1 MVEEEMHRTLEF
13 GAFKVAEW
21 ELRATVRTTDMTPA
35 LAEGLRAYAME
46 NVKREEDT
54 CRLLSKQ
61 WAGLREKARA
71 YLEGVAAEDGAEVV
85 IEVEVEGEDADD
97 DEGDVD
103 GEEVIDDD
111 GGEVYDNEEDPD
123 DV

>member
-1 MVEEEMHRTLEF
+1 MVEEEMHRTIEF
-13 GAFKVAEW
+13 GAFKAAEW
-21 ELRATVRTTDMTPA
+21 ELRATARTTDMTPA

-85 IEVEVEGEDADD
+85 IEMEVEGEDADD

-111 GGEVYDNEEDPD
+111 GGEAYNNEEDPD
-123 DV
+123 GV